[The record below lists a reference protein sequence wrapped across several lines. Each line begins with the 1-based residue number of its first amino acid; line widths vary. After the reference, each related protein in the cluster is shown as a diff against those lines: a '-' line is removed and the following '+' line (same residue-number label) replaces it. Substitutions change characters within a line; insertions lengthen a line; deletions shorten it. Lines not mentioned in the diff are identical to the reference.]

1 MVVRHSPTSAHS
13 DRLTPAQAAD
23 NLPVTL
29 NTSKAHTSLHIHVNM
44 FNCTIFQY
52 SDVIETFLIAVVD
65 LVKRRL
71 SCSVQKRILLLLL
84 LLSDIL
90 AFVYQVKMLQV
101 CPEKKLLEKE

>member
-1 MVVRHSPTSAHS
+1 MVVRHSQTSAHS

-71 SCSVQKRILLLLL
+71 SCSVQKRILLF